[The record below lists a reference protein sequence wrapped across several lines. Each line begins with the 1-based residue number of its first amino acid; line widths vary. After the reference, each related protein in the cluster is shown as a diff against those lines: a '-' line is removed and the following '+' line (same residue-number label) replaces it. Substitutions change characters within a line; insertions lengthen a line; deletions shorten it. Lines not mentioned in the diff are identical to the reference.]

1 MVFTQATNTKSP
13 STIWKL
19 VGDAPSMRVTLRV
32 LEGPYTGREF
42 TFDQHDTFLIGR
54 SDAAHL
60 YLPEDKFFSRH
71 HCLLEIAPP
80 RCFLRDLGSTNGTF
94 VNGQRVPEAFLQN
107 GDRIQGGQTVL
118 QVEVMTEQP
127 APLDSSEAPTLARP
141 SLVTIECANCGR
153 REQTEASAGEKLT
166 FICEDCREELKRQ
179 PQPVPGYEM
188 IRVLGRGGMGC
199 VMLAR
204 DERDGR
210 SVAIKTLLPE
220 VAVAD
225 QSLRRFMREI
235 DVAAALDHPNIVR
248 FIESGTH
255 NGAVYLVTEYVEGSD
270 AARLA
275 DAQGGRLPYAEA
287 INIISQSLDA
297 LAYAHARGYIHRD
310 IKESNILVA
319 GTSPN
324 FTAKLTDF
332 GLAKSFT
339 QTGMSGI
346 TMAGDM
352 AGTFAYMPPEQIR
365 DFRNVRP
372 TSDIYAIG
380 MTAYSLL
387 AGDVALDMGPNN
399 DMAGTVRAIFE
410 GQIIPLQQRAA
421 NVPARVAEVIERA
434 LAKDPAQRWQ
444 SAAAMRTALM
454 HAA

>member
-1 MVFTQATNTKSP
+1 
-13 STIWKL
+13 
-19 VGDAPSMRVTLRV
+19 MRVTLRV
-32 LEGPYTGREF
+32 LAGPYTGREF

-54 SDAAHL
+54 ADTAHL
-60 YLPEDKFFSRH
+60 YLPEDRFFSRH

-94 VNGQRVPEAFLQN
+94 VNGKRVPEAFLTS

-118 QVEVMTEQP
+118 EVEVQSEQAMTVDG
-127 APLDSSEAPTLARP
+127 LEAPTLMGP
-141 SLVTIECANCGR
+141 SVVTVECANCGR
-153 REQTEASAGEKLT
+153 REQTEGSANEKLT

-188 IRVLGRGGMGC
+188 IKLLGRGGMGC

-204 DERDGR
+204 QETTGL

-220 VAVAD
+220 VAVTE
-225 QSLRRFMREI
+225 QSLRRFKREI
-235 DVAAALDHPNIVR
+235 DVAAALEHPNIVR
-248 FIESGTH
+248 FIESGTS

-275 DAQGGRLPYAEA
+275 DAQGGRLPFPQA
-287 INIISQSLDA
+287 IDIVAQALDA
-297 LAYAHARGYIHRD
+297 LAYAHAKSYIHRD
-310 IKESNILVA
+310 IKESNILVSGMA
-319 GTSPN
+319 PN

-339 QTGMSGI
+339 QSGMSGI

-387 AGDVALDMGPNN
+387 AGDTALDLGPHN
-399 DMAGTVRAIFE
+399 DIAGTVKAIFE
-410 GQIIPLQQRAA
+410 GQIIPLRQR
-421 NVPARVAEVIERA
+421 VPEVPERVAEVIERA
-434 LAKDPAQRWQ
+434 LAKDPANRWQ
-444 SAAAMRTALM
+444 SAAAMRTALL
-454 HAA
+454 HGI

>member
-1 MVFTQATNTKSP
+1 
-13 STIWKL
+13 
-19 VGDAPSMRVTLRV
+19 MRVTLRV

-54 SDAAHL
+54 ADTAHL
-60 YLPEDKFFSRH
+60 YLPEDRFFSRH

-94 VNGQRVPEAFLQN
+94 VNGQKVPEAFLRS

-118 QVEVMTEQP
+118 EVEVQAEQP
-127 APLDSSEAPTLARP
+127 VTVNSFEAPTLTRP
-141 SLVTIECANCGR
+141 TVVMVECANCGR
-153 REQTEASAGEKLT
+153 PEQAEASDADEKLSWV
-166 FICEDCREELKRQ
+166 CEDCREELKRR

-204 DERDGR
+204 DEKTGQ

-220 VAVAD
+220 VAVTE

-235 DVAAALDHPNIVR
+235 EVAAVLEHPNIVR
-248 FIESGTH
+248 FLASGTN
-255 NGAVYLVTEYVEGSD
+255 NGAVYMITEYVEGSD

-275 DAQGGRLPYAEA
+275 DAQGGRLPFRVA
-287 INIISQSLDA
+287 IDIVSQSLDA
-297 LAYAHARGYIHRD
+297 LAYAHSKGYIHRD
-310 IKESNILVA
+310 IKESNILIT
-319 GTSPN
+319 GTAPN
-324 FTAKLTDF
+324 LTAKLTDF

-339 QTGMSGI
+339 QSGMSGI

-387 AGDVALDMGPNN
+387 AGDTALDLGPNQ
-399 DMAGTVRAIFE
+399 DIAGTVKAIFE
-410 GQIIPLQQRAA
+410 GAIIPLRQRAPE
-421 NVPARVAEVIERA
+421 VPERVAEVIERA
-434 LAKDPAQRWQ
+434 LGKDPENRWQ
-444 SAAAMRTALM
+444 SAGAMRTALM

>member
-1 MVFTQATNTKSP
+1 
-13 STIWKL
+13 
-19 VGDAPSMRVTLRV
+19 MRVTLRV
-32 LEGPYTGREF
+32 LAGPYSGREF
-42 TFDQHDTFLIGR
+42 AFDQHDTFLIGR
-54 SDAAHL
+54 SNDAHL

-94 VNGQRVPEAFLQN
+94 VNGQKVSEVFLRS
-107 GDRIQGGQTVL
+107 GDLIQGGQTVL
-118 QVEVMTEQP
+118 EVQV
-127 APLDSSEAPTLARP
+127 ASDSVAANISETPTLAGP
-141 SLVTIECANCGR
+141 VMVTVECTNCGR
-153 REQTEASAGEKLT
+153 RDRAEAAPGESLT
-166 FICEDCREELKRQ
+166 FICEDCREELKRR

-188 IRVLGRGGMGC
+188 IKMLGRGGMGC

-204 DERDGR
+204 DETDNRT
-210 SVAIKTLLPE
+210 VAIKTLLPE

-235 DVAAALDHPNIVR
+235 EVAASLDHQNIVR
-248 FIESGTH
+248 FIKSGTH

-270 AARLA
+270 AAKLA
-275 DAQGGRLPYAEA
+275 DTQGGRLPFADA
-287 INIISQSLDA
+287 IQIISQALDA

-310 IKESNILVA
+310 IKESNILIA

-324 FTAKLTDF
+324 LTAKLTDF

-365 DFRNVRP
+365 DFRNMRP
-372 TSDIYAIG
+372 TADIYAIG

-387 AGDVALDMGPNN
+387 AGDIALDLGPSH
-399 DMAGTVRAIFE
+399 DIAGTVRAIFE
-410 GQIIPLQQRAA
+410 GQVIPLRSR
-421 NVPARVAEVIERA
+421 VPDVPERLAEVIERA
-434 LAKDPAQRWQ
+434 LVKDPANRWQ
-444 SAAAMRTALM
+444 SAVAMRTALA
-454 HAA
+454 HSA

>member
-1 MVFTQATNTKSP
+1 
-13 STIWKL
+13 
-19 VGDAPSMRVTLRV
+19 MRVTLRV
-32 LEGPYTGREF
+32 LAGPYTGREF

-54 SDAAHL
+54 ADSAHL
-60 YLPEDKFFSRH
+60 YLPEDRFFSRH

-94 VNGQRVPEAFLQN
+94 VNGQRVPEAFLTN

-118 QVEVMTEQP
+118 EVEVQSEQ
-127 APLDSSEAPTLARP
+127 AVTVNGMEAPTLTRTTMIP
-141 SLVTIECANCGR
+141 VDCGNCGR
-153 REQTEASAGEKLT
+153 REQFEASHVDEKMS

-188 IRVLGRGGMGC
+188 IKLLGRGGMGC

-204 DERDGR
+204 EEKTGR
-210 SVAIKTLLPE
+210 SVAIKSLLPE
-220 VAVAD
+220 VAVTEV
-225 QSLRRFMREI
+225 SLRRFMREI
-235 DVAAALDHPNIVR
+235 QVASALDHPNIVR
-248 FIESGTH
+248 FLQSGTN

-275 DAQGGRLPYAEA
+275 DAQGGRLPLREA
-287 INIISQSLDA
+287 IDIVAQSLDA
-297 LAYAHARGYIHRD
+297 LAYAHSKGYIHRD
-310 IKESNILVA
+310 IKESNILVSGA
-319 GTSPN
+319 SPN

-339 QTGMSGI
+339 QSGMSGI

-387 AGDVALDMGPNN
+387 AGDTALDLGANG
-399 DMAGTVRAIFE
+399 DIAGTVKAIFE
-410 GQIIPLQQRAA
+410 GKVIPLRQRAA
-421 NVPARVAEVIERA
+421 EVPQQVAEVIERA
-434 LAKDPAQRWQ
+434 LAKDPDHRWQ
-444 SAAAMRTALM
+444 SAAAMRNALM
-454 HAA
+454 HAS

>member
-1 MVFTQATNTKSP
+1 M
-13 STIWKL
+13 
-19 VGDAPSMRVTLRV
+19 
-32 LEGPYTGREF
+32 
-42 TFDQHDTFLIGR
+42 
-54 SDAAHL
+54 
-60 YLPEDKFFSRH
+60 
-71 HCLLEIAPP
+71 
-80 RCFLRDLGSTNGTF
+80 
-94 VNGQRVPEAFLQN
+94 
-107 GDRIQGGQTVL
+107 
-118 QVEVMTEQP
+118 
-127 APLDSSEAPTLARP
+127 
-141 SLVTIECANCGR
+141 
-153 REQTEASAGEKLT
+153 
-166 FICEDCREELKRQ
+166 
-179 PQPVPGYEM
+179 
-188 IRVLGRGGMGC
+188 LGRGGMGC

-204 DERDGR
+204 SEKSGE

-235 DVAAALDHPNIVR
+235 DVAAALDHPNIVK

-255 NGAVYLVTEYVEGSD
+255 NGAVYLVSEYVEGSD

-275 DAQGGRLPYAEA
+275 DAQGGRLPYQEA

-319 GTSPN
+319 GDSPN

-352 AGTFAYMPPEQIR
+352 AGTFAYMPPAQIR

-410 GQIIPLQQRAA
+410 GQIIPLRQRAS
-421 NVPARVAEVIERA
+421 NVPERVAEVIERS
-434 LAKDPAQRWQ
+434 LAKDPGQRWQ

>member
-1 MVFTQATNTKSP
+1 
-13 STIWKL
+13 
-19 VGDAPSMRVTLRV
+19 MRVTLRV

-42 TFDQHDTFLIGR
+42 IFDQHDTFLIGR
-54 SDAAHL
+54 SDTAHL

-94 VNGQRVPEAFLQN
+94 VNGQRVPEAFLHS

-118 QVEVMTEQP
+118 QVEVQTEQA
-127 APLDSSEAPTLARP
+127 APPDSSETPTLARP
-141 SLVTIECANCGR
+141 SIVTIECANCGR
-153 REQTEASAGEKLT
+153 RDQTEGSVGEKLS
-166 FICEDCREELKRQ
+166 FICEECREELKRR

-188 IRVLGRGGMGC
+188 IKVLGRGGMGC

-204 DERDGR
+204 DEKSGR

-275 DAQGGRLPYAEA
+275 DAQGGRLPYPEA

-310 IKESNILVA
+310 IKESNILVTGA
-319 GTSPN
+319 APN
-324 FTAKLTDF
+324 LTAKLTDF

-399 DMAGTVRAIFE
+399 DVAGTVRAIFE
-410 GQIIPLQQRAA
+410 GQVIPLRQRAPG
-421 NVPARVAEVIERA
+421 VPERVAEVIERA

>member
-1 MVFTQATNTKSP
+1 
-13 STIWKL
+13 
-19 VGDAPSMRVTLRV
+19 MRVTLRV

-42 TFDQHDTFLIGR
+42 AFDQHDTFLIGR

-94 VNGQRVPEAFLQN
+94 VNGQKVSEVFLQS

-118 QVEVMTEQP
+118 QVDVAAEQP
-127 APLDSSEAPTLARP
+127 VPVDSSETPTLAKP
-141 SLVTIECANCGR
+141 SLVTVECANCGR
-153 REQTEASAGEKLT
+153 QEQTQASPDEEMT
-166 FICEDCREELKRQ
+166 FICEECRDELKRR

-188 IRVLGRGGMGC
+188 IKVLGRGGMGC

-204 DERDGR
+204 SEKTGQ

-220 VAVAD
+220 VAVAT

-235 DVAAALDHPNIVR
+235 EVAAALDHPNIVR
-248 FIESGTH
+248 FVESGTH
-255 NGAVYLVTEYVEGSD
+255 NGAVYLVTEYVDGPD

-275 DAQGGRLPYAEA
+275 DAQGGRLPYQQA
-287 INIISQSLDA
+287 IDVIAQSLDA

-310 IKESNILVA
+310 IKESNILIA
-319 GTSPN
+319 GSSPN

-339 QTGMSGI
+339 QSGMSGI

-372 TSDIYAIG
+372 TSDIYAVG

-387 AGDVALDMGPNN
+387 AGDVALDMGPAN

-410 GQIIPLQQRAA
+410 GQIIPLRQRVP
-421 NVPARVAEVIERA
+421 NVPERVAEVIERS
-434 LAKDPAQRWQ
+434 LAKHPAQRWQ

>member
-1 MVFTQATNTKSP
+1 
-13 STIWKL
+13 
-19 VGDAPSMRVTLRV
+19 MRVILKV

-54 SDAAHL
+54 ADTAHL
-60 YLPEDKFFSRH
+60 YLPEDRFFSRH

-94 VNGQRVPEAFLQN
+94 VNGKRVTEAFLVS
-107 GDRIQGGQTVL
+107 GDRIQGGQTL
-118 QVEVMTEQP
+118 LEVEVQSDQAMTVNG
-127 APLDSSEAPTLARP
+127 LEAPTLTSP
-141 SLVTIECANCGR
+141 IVVMVECGNCGR
-153 REQTEASAGEKLT
+153 REKAEASAADEKFT
-166 FICEDCREELKRQ
+166 FLCEDCREELKRR

-188 IRVLGRGGMGC
+188 IKLLGRGGMGC

-204 DERDGR
+204 EAKTGR
-210 SVAIKTLLPE
+210 AVAIKTLLPE
-220 VAVAD
+220 VAVTDLA
-225 QSLRRFMREI
+225 LKRFMREI
-235 DVAAALDHPNIVR
+235 DVGAALDHPNIVH
-248 FIESGTH
+248 FIESGTN
-255 NGAVYLVTEYVEGSD
+255 NGAVYLITEFVEGSD

-275 DAQGGRLPYAEA
+275 DAQGGRLPLAQA
-287 INIISQSLDA
+287 IDIVSQALDA
-297 LAYAHARGYIHRD
+297 LAYAHGKGYIHRD
-310 IKESNILVA
+310 IKESNILVS
-319 GTSPN
+319 GTAPS

-339 QTGMSGI
+339 QSGMSGI

-387 AGDVALDMGPNN
+387 AGDTALDLGPHN
-399 DMAGTVRAIFE
+399 DIASTVKAIFE
-410 GQIIPLQQRAA
+410 GQIIPLRQRAPE
-421 NVPARVAEVIERA
+421 VPERVAEVIERA
-434 LAKDPAQRWQ
+434 LAKDPANRWQ